1 MLSVKSIKI
10 VLFVVAILIFVG
22 VLIVQNTGNDKK
34 PIVKNQE
41 VEENLEPNPWVEIV
55 SSQAVKKD
63 SQTGV
68 VLVELKT
75 GDEVKQG
82 DILETNENGLANI
95 YFPDGS
101 VIRLENNTS
110 IVIEKSS
117 FDKKSNSLK
126 MQIEL
131 KIGRAW
137 SRVMQMTTSNSFW
150 KIKTSNVVA
159 TVRGTAFA
167 VEHFEEKSA
176 VLVDKGKIETAAFDQ
191 ETNKIT
197 EYSTI
202 ILGEN
207 QMIEITKKEIQEL
220 KIKQQKL
227 ISKEIPKQV
236 LQEEWIQRNK
246 TADTQLLEKIEQ
258 LKERGVQSN
267 DMGMAVKKEIIANTK
282 EIIQPDKNTSELAPE
297 PKLEPIPKPA
307 PEPTPIIEKT
317 LIKPEPVEL
326 IKKEEIKL
334 EVQPKGIKIIMP
346 TTNKMLVED
355 DILILKA
362 ILLMSDGTRK
372 DITKQ
377 CNWSVLGEIGV
388 IESPGFFKAKLVASI
403 AELGKVPG
411 QVICSWTDFK
421 TNEEFLSTTPIINVK
436 AKVEFD
442 PETRG

>member
-1 MLSVKSIKI
+1 
-10 VLFVVAILIFVG
+10 
-22 VLIVQNTGNDKK
+22 
-34 PIVKNQE
+34 
-41 VEENLEPNPWVEIV
+41 
-55 SSQAVKKD
+55 
-63 SQTGV
+63 
-68 VLVELKT
+68 
-75 GDEVKQG
+75 
-82 DILETNENGLANI
+82 
-95 YFPDGS
+95 
-101 VIRLENNTS
+101 
-110 IVIEKSS
+110 
-117 FDKKSNSLK
+117 
-126 MQIEL
+126 
-131 KIGRAW
+131 
-137 SRVMQMTTSNSFW
+137 
-150 KIKTSNVVA
+150 
-159 TVRGTAFA
+159 
-167 VEHFEEKSA
+167 
-176 VLVDKGKIETAAFDQ
+176 
-191 ETNKIT
+191 
-197 EYSTI
+197 
-202 ILGEN
+202 
-207 QMIEITKKEIQEL
+207 
-220 KIKQQKL
+220 
-227 ISKEIPKQV
+227 
-236 LQEEWIQRNK
+236 
-246 TADTQLLEKIEQ
+246 IEQ

>member
-297 PKLEPIPKPA
+297 PKLEP
-307 PEPTPIIEKT
+307 
-317 LIKPEPVEL
+317 
-326 IKKEEIKL
+326 
-334 EVQPKGIKIIMP
+334 
-346 TTNKMLVED
+346 
-355 DILILKA
+355 
-362 ILLMSDGTRK
+362 
-372 DITKQ
+372 
-377 CNWSVLGEIGV
+377 
-388 IESPGFFKAKLVASI
+388 
-403 AELGKVPG
+403 
-411 QVICSWTDFK
+411 
-421 TNEEFLSTTPIINVK
+421 
-436 AKVEFD
+436 
-442 PETRG
+442 